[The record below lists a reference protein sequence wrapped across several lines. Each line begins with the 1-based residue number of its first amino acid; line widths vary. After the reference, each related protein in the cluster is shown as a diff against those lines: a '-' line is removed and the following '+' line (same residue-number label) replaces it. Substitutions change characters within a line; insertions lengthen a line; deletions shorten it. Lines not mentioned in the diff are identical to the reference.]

1 MGRIQPY
8 SPMHG
13 PQKEVSQE
21 EMWAKL
27 AKHVKPKVEVKLQ
40 NEARSPKEKAAPIEW
55 QKPIRTSTHGA
66 GYMLS
71 ACGRFSVTKDMHEL
85 GFTYTAWLRTT
96 HPATNLG
103 CRLKK
108 EEAMALCEAAR

>member
-1 MGRIQPY
+1 VYHVGRIQPY
-8 SPMHG
+8 SPIRE

-27 AKHVKPKVEVKLQ
+27 AKHTKPRVEVKLPA
-40 NEARSPKEKAAPIEW
+40 ETRPLEW
-55 QKPIRTSTHGA
+55 QKPVKTSPHGA

-71 ACGRFSVTKDMHEL
+71 ACGKFSVTKDMHEL
-85 GFTYTAWLRTT
+85 GFSYTAWLRTT
-96 HPATNLG
+96 QPATNLG
-103 CRLKK
+103 CKLKK